1 MHIIDVTSEVK
12 KNGFGEFSAVD
23 PVMVAE
29 MTADHGYFVDVE
41 HFLPVIGSSFEG
53 VGIIRYN
60 VVQRG
65 KHLCVRDAT

>member
-1 MHIIDVTSEVK
+1 MTGEVK

-41 HFLPVIGSSFEG
+41 HFLPVIGSSFED
-53 VGIIRYN
+53 VGTI
-60 VVQRG
+60 G
-65 KHLCVRDAT
+65 